1 MRPTLDF
8 TTLNVFIA
16 VVERES
22 FVGASK
28 VLEMPTSNVSRCIS
42 QLEEKLN
49 LQLIERST
57 RHMKLTQ
64 AGHLLYTRAKPLLEA
79 LEQTETELTLRQMQ
93 LKGPLRICIPNEIGP
108 ALLGS
113 VIADFACQYP
123 DLELSCI
130 TNLSGFDSLRDD
142 LDLAV
147 IISRGQMDDSD
158 YIARH
163 LMTIPCTVVA
173 APSII
178 ERCGTP
184 SRIQQFEELPCI
196 TTVSALKGAP
206 WQFVNI
212 KGGFE
217 TIKVKGHYRVNSG
230 EMAGRAAVAG
240 VGFAILSK
248 QACQPYINDGRLIE
262 VEFEQSAA
270 PLQLFALYSD
280 RRYLPAKTRALIDY
294 MHQRLSDLSLT
305 EGSSLRAPRAE

>member
-8 TTLNVFIA
+8 NTLKVFIA

-28 VLEMPTSNVSRCIS
+28 ILEMPTSNVSRCIS
-42 QLEEKLN
+42 QLEEKLD

-64 AGHLLYTRAKPLLEA
+64 AGQLLYTRAKPLLEA
-79 LEQTETELTLRQMQ
+79 LEQTETELTLRQIQ

-113 VIADFACQYP
+113 IIADFACQYP
-123 DLELSCI
+123 DLEISCV
-130 TNLSGFDSLRDD
+130 TNLSGFESLRDD
-142 LDLAV
+142 LDLA
-147 IISRGQMDDSD
+147 IIITRGQMDNSE

-163 LMTIPCTVVA
+163 LVTIPCTIVA
-173 APSII
+173 APSVIQ
-178 ERCGTP
+178 RYGTP
-184 SRIQQFEELPCI
+184 TQIQQFEELPCI
-196 TTVSALKGAP
+196 TTVSALKGTP
-206 WQFVNI
+206 WQFVNK
-212 KGGFE
+212 KGEFE

-230 EMAGRAAVAG
+230 EMAGQAAISG

-248 QACQPYINDGRLIE
+248 QACQPYISDGRLIE

-270 PLQLFALYSD
+270 PLQLFALYSN
-280 RRYLPAKTRALIDY
+280 RRYLPAKTRALIDF
-294 MHQRLSDLSLT
+294 MQQKLND
-305 EGSSLRAPRAE
+305 SSN

>member
-1 MRPTLDF
+1 MRPALDF
-8 TTLNVFIA
+8 NTLKVFIA

-28 VLEMPTSNVSRCIS
+28 ILEMPTSNVSRCIS
-42 QLEEKLN
+42 QLEEKLD

-64 AGHLLYTRAKPLLEA
+64 AGQLLYTRAKPLLEA

-113 VIADFACQYP
+113 VIADFACQHP
-123 DLELSCI
+123 DLEISCI
-130 TNLSGFDSLRDD
+130 TNLSGFESLRDD
-142 LDLAV
+142 LDLA
-147 IISRGQMDDSD
+147 IIITRGQMENSD

-163 LMTIPCTVVA
+163 LVTIPCTIVA
-173 APSII
+173 APSLIQ
-178 ERCGTP
+178 RYGTP
-184 SRIQQFEELPCI
+184 TDIQQFEELPCI

-206 WQFVNI
+206 WQFVNK
-212 KGGFE
+212 KGEFE

-230 EMAGRAAVAG
+230 EMAGQAAISG

-248 QACQPYINDGRLIE
+248 QVCHPYISNGRLIE
-262 VEFEQSAA
+262 IEFEQSAA
-270 PLQLFALYSD
+270 PLQLFALYSN
-280 RRYLPAKTRALIDY
+280 RRYLPAKTRALIDF
-294 MHQRLSDLSLT
+294 MQQKLSESLS
-305 EGSSLRAPRAE
+305 

>member
-1 MRPTLDF
+1 MRSALDF
-8 TTLNVFIA
+8 ITLKVFIA

-64 AGHLLYTRAKPLLEA
+64 SGHLLYARARPLLEA
-79 LEQTETELTLRQMQ
+79 LEQTETELTLRQVQ

-108 ALLGS
+108 VLLGPI
-113 VIADFACQYP
+113 IADFACQYP
-123 DLELSCI
+123 DLEISCI
-130 TNLSGFDSLRDD
+130 TNLSGLESLRDD
-142 LDLAV
+142 LDLA
-147 IISRGQMDDSD
+147 IIVTRGQMEDSD

-163 LMTIPCTVVA
+163 LMTIPCTIVA
-173 APSII
+173 APALI
-178 ERCGTP
+178 ERYGHP
-184 SRIQQFEELPCI
+184 SRIQQLEELPCI

-206 WQFVNI
+206 WQFVNA

-230 EMAGRAAVAG
+230 QMAGQAALSG
-240 VGFAILSK
+240 IGFAILSK
-248 QACQPYINDGRLIE
+248 QACQPYISDGQLIE
-262 VEFEQSAA
+262 IEFEQSAA

-280 RRYLPAKTRALIDY
+280 RRYLPAKTRALIDF
-294 MHQRLSDLSLT
+294 MHQRLN
-305 EGSSLRAPRAE
+305 P

>member
-1 MRPTLDF
+1 
-8 TTLNVFIA
+8 
-16 VVERES
+16 
-22 FVGASK
+22 
-28 VLEMPTSNVSRCIS
+28 
-42 QLEEKLN
+42 
-49 LQLIERST
+49 
-57 RHMKLTQ
+57 MKLTQ
-64 AGHLLYTRAKPLLEA
+64 AGQLLYTRAKPLLEA

-93 LKGPLRICIPNEIGP
+93 LKGPLRICIPNEVGP
-108 ALLGS
+108 ALLGG

-123 DLELSCI
+123 ELEISCI
-130 TNLSGFDSLRDD
+130 TNLSGLESLRDE

-147 IISRGQMDDSD
+147 IITRGQMEDSD

-173 APSII
+173 APSL
-178 ERCGTP
+178 
-184 SRIQQFEELPCI
+184 IQRYGMPTHIRQFAELPCI

-206 WQFVNI
+206 WQFINK

-248 QACQPYINDGRLIE
+248 QACRPYISDGQLIE
-262 VEFEQSAA
+262 IKCEQSAA

-280 RRYLPAKTRALIDY
+280 RRYLPAKTRALIDF
-294 MHQRLSDLSLT
+294 MQQALSNISLLS
-305 EGSSLRAPRAE
+305 

>member
-1 MRPTLDF
+1 MRSALDF
-8 TTLNVFIA
+8 TTLKVFVA
-16 VVERES
+16 VVESES

-28 VLEMPTSNVSRCIS
+28 VLEMPASNVSRCIS

-64 AGHLLYTRAKPLLEA
+64 AGHLLYARAKPLLEA

-93 LKGPLRICIPNEIGP
+93 LKGPLRLCIPNEVGP

-123 DLELSCI
+123 DLEISCI
-130 TNLSGFDSLRDD
+130 TNLSGLESLRDD

-147 IISRGQMDDSD
+147 IITRGQMDDSD

-163 LMTIPCTVVA
+163 LLTIPCTIVA
-173 APSII
+173 APSVIQ
-178 ERCGTP
+178 RYGTP
-184 SRIQQFEELPCI
+184 SHIQQFEELPCI

-206 WQFVNI
+206 WQFVNS

-217 TIKVKGHYRVNSG
+217 TIKVNGHYRVNSG

-240 VGFAILSK
+240 VGFAILST
-248 QACQPYINDGRLIE
+248 QACQPWISDGRLIE
-262 VEFEQSAA
+262 VKFEQSPA

-280 RRYLPAKTRALIDY
+280 RRYLPAKTRALIDF
-294 MHQRLSDLSLT
+294 MQQKLSAVSL
-305 EGSSLRAPRAE
+305 AK

>member
-1 MRPTLDF
+1 MRSALDF
-8 TTLNVFIA
+8 NTLKVFMA

-28 VLEMPTSNVSRCIS
+28 VLEMPRSNVSRCIS

-93 LKGPLRICIPNEIGP
+93 LKGPLRLCIPNEIGP

-123 DLELSCI
+123 DLEISCI
-130 TNLSGFDSLRDD
+130 TNLSGFESLRDD
-142 LDLAV
+142 LDLA
-147 IISRGQMDDSD
+147 IIVTRGQMDDSD

-163 LMTIPCTVVA
+163 LVTIPCTIVA
-173 APSII
+173 APSVI
-178 ERCGTP
+178 ERYGTP
-184 SRIQQFEELPCI
+184 SHIQQFKELPCI

-206 WQFVNI
+206 WQFVNM

-230 EMAGRAAVAG
+230 EMAGRAALAG

-248 QACQPYINDGRLIE
+248 QACQPFISDGRLIE

-270 PLQLFALYSD
+270 PLQLFAVYSN
-280 RRYLPAKTRALIDY
+280 RRYLPAKTRALIDFI
-294 MHQRLSDLSLT
+294 HQELSQRHSMDQ
-305 EGSSLRAPRAE
+305 G

>member
-1 MRPTLDF
+1 MRPALDF
-8 TTLNVFIA
+8 NTLKVFIT

-22 FVGASK
+22 FVGAAK
-28 VLEMPTSNVSRCIS
+28 ALEMPTSNVSRCIS

-64 AGHLLYTRAKPLLEA
+64 AGHLLYSRAKPLLEA

-113 VIADFACQYP
+113 FIADFACQYP
-123 DLELSCI
+123 DLEISCI
-130 TNLSGFDSLRDD
+130 TNLSGFESLRED
-142 LDLAV
+142 LDLA
-147 IISRGQMDDSD
+147 IIITRGQMDDSD

-163 LMTIPCTVVA
+163 LLTIPCTIVA
-173 APSII
+173 APSVIQRYGI
-178 ERCGTP
+178 P
-184 SRIQQFEELPCI
+184 SHIQQFEHLPCI
-196 TTVSALKGAP
+196 TTVNALKGVP
-206 WQFVNI
+206 WQFVN
-212 KGGFE
+212 KRGGFE
-217 TIKVKGHYRVNSG
+217 TIKVKAHYRVNSG

-248 QACQPYINDGRLIE
+248 QTCQPYISDGRLIE
-262 VEFEQSAA
+262 IEFEQSAA
-270 PLQLFALYSD
+270 PLQLLALYSV

-294 MHQRLSDLSLT
+294 MHQKLSDISYT
-305 EGSSLRAPRAE
+305 TQGVIE

>member
-1 MRPTLDF
+1 MRPALDF
-8 TTLNVFIA
+8 NTLKVFVA

-22 FVGASK
+22 FVGAAK
-28 VLEMPTSNVSRCIS
+28 VLEMPTSNVSRAIS
-42 QLEEKLN
+42 QLEEKLS

-64 AGHLLYTRAKPLLEA
+64 AGHLLYSRAKPLLDA

-123 DLELSCI
+123 ELEISCI
-130 TNLSGFDSLRDD
+130 TNLSGLESLRDD

-147 IISRGQMDDSD
+147 IITRGQMDDSD

-163 LMTIPCTVVA
+163 LMTIPCTIVA
-173 APSII
+173 APSL
-178 ERCGTP
+178 
-184 SRIQQFEELPCI
+184 IQRYGPPEHIRQFETLPCI

-206 WQFVNI
+206 WQFVNE

-230 EMAGRAAVAG
+230 EMAGRAAIAG

-248 QACQPYINDGRLIE
+248 HACQPYINDGRLIE
-262 VEFEQSAA
+262 IEFEQSAA

-280 RRYLPAKTRALIDY
+280 RRFLPAKTRALIDF
-294 MHQRLSDLSLT
+294 MQQKLSTLPLAT
-305 EGSSLRAPRAE
+305 

>member
-1 MRPTLDF
+1 MRPALDF
-8 TTLNVFIA
+8 TTLKVFIA

-22 FVGASK
+22 FVRASK
-28 VLEMPTSNVSRCIS
+28 LLEMPTSNVSRYIS

-79 LEQTETELTLRQMQ
+79 LEQTESELTQRQMQ
-93 LKGPLRICIPNEIGP
+93 LKGPLRLCIPNESGP

-123 DLELSCI
+123 DLEIGCV
-130 TNLSGFDSLRDD
+130 TNFSGFESLRDE

-147 IISRGQMDDSD
+147 IITRGQMDDSD

-163 LMTIPCTVVA
+163 LVTIPCTIVA
-173 APSII
+173 APSVI
-178 ERCGTP
+178 ERYGIP
-184 SRIQQFEELPCI
+184 AHIRQFEELPCI

-212 KGGFE
+212 KGEFE
-217 TIKVKGHYRVNSG
+217 TIKVKAHYRVNSG

-248 QACQPYINDGRLIE
+248 QGCQPYINDGRLIE

-270 PLQLFALYSD
+270 PLQLFAIYSN
-280 RRYLPAKTRALIDY
+280 RRYLPAKTKALIEF
-294 MHQRLSDLSLT
+294 MHQELSKSLAT
-305 EGSSLRAPRAE
+305 

>member
-1 MRPTLDF
+1 MRSALDF
-8 TTLNVFIA
+8 NTLRVFIA

-64 AGHLLYTRAKPLLEA
+64 AGHLLYTRSKPLLEA

-123 DLELSCI
+123 DLEISCV
-130 TNLSGFDSLRDD
+130 TNLSGFESLRDD
-142 LDLAV
+142 LDLA
-147 IISRGQMDDSD
+147 IIITRGQMDDSD

-163 LMTIPCTVVA
+163 LMTIPCTIVA
-173 APSII
+173 APSVIQ
-178 ERCGTP
+178 RYGTP
-184 SRIQQFEELPCI
+184 SHIQQFEELPCI

-230 EMAGRAAVAG
+230 EMAGRAAVSG

-248 QACQPYINDGRLIE
+248 QTCQPYINDGRLIE
-262 VEFEQSAA
+262 VKFEQSAA
-270 PLQLFALYSD
+270 PLQLFALYSN
-280 RRYLPAKTRALIDY
+280 RRYLPAKTRALIDF
-294 MHQRLSDLSLT
+294 MHQELSNISLAT
-305 EGSSLRAPRAE
+305 

>member
-1 MRPTLDF
+1 MRPALDF
-8 TTLNVFIA
+8 NTLKVFIA

-22 FVGASK
+22 FVGAAK
-28 VLEMPTSNVSRCIS
+28 VLAMPTSNVSRCIA

-64 AGHLLYTRAKPLLEA
+64 SGQLLYGRAKPLLEA
-79 LEQTETELTLRQMQ
+79 LEQTEAELTQRQMQ
-93 LKGPLRICIPNEIGP
+93 LKGPLRLCIPNEIGP

-113 VIADFACQYP
+113 VIADFAGQYP
-123 DLELSCI
+123 ELEISCI

-163 LMTIPCTVVA
+163 LLTIPCTIVA
-173 APSII
+173 APAVIQ
-178 ERCGTP
+178 RYGTP
-184 SRIQQFEELPCI
+184 SDIRQLAELPCI

-206 WQFVNI
+206 WQFVNA

-217 TIKVKGHYRVNSG
+217 TVKVKGHYRVNSG
-230 EMAGRAAVAG
+230 EMAGRAALAG
-240 VGFAILSK
+240 LGFAILSK
-248 QACQPYINDGRLIE
+248 QGCQPWISDGRLIE
-262 VEFEQSAA
+262 VEFKQSAA
-270 PLQLFALYSD
+270 PLQLYAVYSN

-294 MHQRLSDLSLT
+294 MQQELSELSLAT
-305 EGSSLRAPRAE
+305 